1 MKKYTY
7 FDQFDGPGWPKL
19 SELQPFF
26 LAPKGKE
33 WSYRGGN
40 DSWGLWAEGADST
53 EHFEPNK
60 GRIDIHLDMWGH
72 PQHGVLLIY
81 KKWGGGHKQTYSSK
95 GDVNRLREWVRT
107 THDDPMP
114 VGLYIPFEKAWKA
127 VEEFIKT
134 DGQLPRS
141 IEWIA
146 NRDLPPNT
154 FPLPHKLKT

>member
-1 MKKYTY
+1 MKRYTY
-7 FDQFDGPGWPKL
+7 FDEFERSGWPKPSQL
-19 SELQPFF
+19 EPFF

-40 DSWGLWAEGADST
+40 DSWGLSAEGVDGT
-53 EHFEPNK
+53 EHLEPNR
-60 GRIDIHLDMWGH
+60 GRIDIDLDMWGH

-81 KKWGGGHKQTYSSK
+81 KKWGGGQKQTYSSK
-95 GDVNRLREWVRT
+95 GDLTRLREWIRT
-107 THDDPMP
+107 LHDDPMP
-114 VGLYIPFEKAWKA
+114 VGLYIPYEKAWKA

-134 DGQLPRS
+134 DGQLPKS

-154 FPLPHKLKT
+154 FPAPHEG